1 VYGTANE
8 PSRGRSPLTRR
19 NLFVLSEPFGPRGT
33 ALPKLLYNLPPA
45 GVPPTKWGGDAIAG
59 GMGILELNKPD
70 SVIKLMYLYL
80 ILALGWHSLE
90 ELALGSEN

>member
-1 VYGTANE
+1 M
-8 PSRGRSPLTRR
+8 GRRCRNFYITYPPRASPQP
-19 NLFVLSEPFGPRGT
+19 NG
-33 ALPKLLYNLPPA
+33 
-45 GVPPTKWGGDAIAG
+45 GGDAIAG